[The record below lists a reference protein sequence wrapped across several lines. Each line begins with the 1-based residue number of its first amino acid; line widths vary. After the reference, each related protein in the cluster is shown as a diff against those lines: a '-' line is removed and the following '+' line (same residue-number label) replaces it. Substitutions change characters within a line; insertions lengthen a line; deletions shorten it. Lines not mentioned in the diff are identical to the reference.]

1 MNETNPVKPM
11 NNINGPSTKPA
22 SAPAPDNFPTEWLTA
37 SGPKAK
43 AIKDWIKSN
52 NPPDLALLMDLYKVL
67 VFQFMR
73 DKGPTED
80 CIRQVTPMLRTIT
93 SYEQNL
99 SRQNHRERALKLK
112 ESEHEMEMAEADRK
126 DAQELA
132 DQEAAEEFAA
142 SQTAEAEGIAE
153 VNKMYTKDVDILKE
167 HYDVIMPDEKNPIAR
182 VYEKVPGINPLG
194 LTVTPREPAVMND
207 LPTPKKA
214 PDSIP
219 AAANPGVVVP
229 IHNPPSPPVRVP
241 AGPASCRRRSG

>member
-1 MNETNPVKPM
+1 MKTSNNPPA
-11 NNINGPSTKPA
+11 KPA
-22 SAPAPDNFPTEWLTA
+22 STPAPDNFPVEWLTA

-43 AIKDWIKSN
+43 AIKDWIKAN

-112 ESEHEMEMAEADRK
+112 ESEHELEMAEAARK
-126 DAQELA
+126 DAEELA
-132 DQEAAEEFAA
+132 EQEAAKEFDAHQFTEA
-142 SQTAEAEGIAE
+142 ESIAEA
-153 VNKMYTKDVDILKE
+153 NKRYTRDVDILNE
-167 HYDVIMPDEKNPIAR
+167 HYDVIMPDEKNPVAR

-194 LTVTPREPAVMND
+194 LTITPREPVVNTG
-207 LPTPKKA
+207 LPTTKA
-214 PDSIP
+214 TPGAVPIP
-219 AAANPGVVVP
+219 ADPGVITP
-229 IHNPPSPPVRVP
+229 IRTP
-241 AGPASCRRRSG
+241 ADPRSGARTVQP

>member
-1 MNETNPVKPM
+1 
-11 NNINGPSTKPA
+11 
-22 SAPAPDNFPTEWLTA
+22 
-37 SGPKAK
+37 
-43 AIKDWIKSN
+43 
-52 NPPDLALLMDLYKVL
+52 MDLYKVL

-112 ESEHEMEMAEADRK
+112 ESEHELEMAEAARK

-132 DQEAAEEFAA
+132 EQEADEEFAA
-142 SQTAEAEGIAE
+142 HQSTEAESIAEA
-153 VNKMYTKDVDILKE
+153 NKRYIRDVDILKE

-194 LTVTPREPAVMND
+194 LTVTPREPAVKKEP
-207 LPTPKKA
+207 PTSKVA
-214 PDSIP
+214 PGSVP
-219 AAANPGVVVP
+219 MPANPGVIPP
-229 IHNPPSPPVRVP
+229 IRTPADPAVWVP
-241 AGPASCRRRSG
+241 AGPSVCRRRRRAMDGI